1 MLTNYSN
8 NLIKGFCHKVLDS
21 YYFLM
26 LALGV
31 MRKVKIMNWMTLN
44 GLKDKKKILS
54 LLDKWP
60 SLKKSFYNDYNGDF
74 SKVVFDVLAP
84 HAFMMVPK

>member
-1 MLTNYSN
+1 MQ
-8 NLIKGFCHKVLDS
+8 KMLDS
-21 YYFLM
+21 YYFF
-26 LALGV
+26 AVSLGV
-31 MRKVKIMNWMTLN
+31 MRKVKIMNWINLS

-74 SKVVFDVLAP
+74 DNMIFSMSASGNSVTMYSKGSW
-84 HAFMMVPK
+84 

>member
-1 MLTNYSN
+1 MFFFVYLSE
-8 NLIKGFCHKVLDS
+8 
-21 YYFLM
+21 
-26 LALGV
+26 
-31 MRKVKIMNWMTLN
+31 MRKGKTMSWITLN

-74 SKVVFDVLAP
+74 DNMIFSMSASGNSVTMYSKGSW
-84 HAFMMVPK
+84 

>member
-1 MLTNYSN
+1 M
-8 NLIKGFCHKVLDS
+8 LDS
-21 YYFLM
+21 YYFLV

-31 MRKVKIMNWMTLN
+31 MRKVKIMNWINLS

-54 LLDKWP
+54 LLDKWS

-74 SKVVFDVLAP
+74 DNVIFSVNNRSV
-84 HAFMMVPK
+84 MMYPKGAL